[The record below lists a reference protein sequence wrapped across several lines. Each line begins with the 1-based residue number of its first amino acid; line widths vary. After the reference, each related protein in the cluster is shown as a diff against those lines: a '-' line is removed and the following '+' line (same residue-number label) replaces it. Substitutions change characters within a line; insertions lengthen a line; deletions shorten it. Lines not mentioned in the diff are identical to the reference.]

1 MTAWAIVA
9 AIAGLFAF
17 GAVMYRAGRKSA
29 ENKAFKAKDK
39 ENEQVD
45 KIIRANSTLSR
56 DECLKRLRDDKD
68 Q

>member
-1 MTAWAIVA
+1 MLYA
-9 AIAGLFAF
+9 AVIAGVAGLFAF

-56 DECLKRLRDDKD
+56 DELLRRLRDNKD